1 MRKLKVSLLLLFSM
15 VLSLCL
21 FACGPK
27 DEEKSSAQIDSAE
40 IYGTQTSISLT
51 DTETADEAARMAAF
65 NNAVKSIKVRV
76 YYADNTAPV
85 VITGEACDFNTSSVT
100 WGTVGVYYAT
110 VTPKTQGNIVNDS
123 KVTTSN
129 QLEVRIDHQFGEPDA
144 NGESSCACGA
154 TQTTIKLEDGKY
166 EGITIKGFHAAP
178 SNDTSKGD
186 LAQIKPFGTVA
197 SGETVN
203 SMTAGTIRKGSSIVL
218 EGTVKSIPAKD
229 DNKVWYYPNLGIAL
243 REYDTSASPFN
254 PGTSYTGGMSIIIRN
269 DGWVLMNGIG
279 ESPRLLAGLV
289 GSAAE
294 DYNYGSHTSAT
305 NTNTFPWDY
314 DNGNMPADVNTWGDW
329 AVYSSGTTATTG
341 DYAETQNVRFTYSFR
356 ADNVIEIINENLTTG
371 TSLVSRIKVPA
382 GYQDLSFDTVLHG
395 EYVEMTFNSITI
407 TEQQKLEAVRFNG
420 LGSSAKVNYVV
431 GETLNLSD
439 FDGASEVKYRN
450 NDTWYSPDSYS
461 VQVFRGELGDAT
473 APAEEASGW
482 TTITETT
489 RLEAA
494 DKFFRIAVTV
504 GNTTEYDTM
513 TLGEDGFIKKLT
525 ANNVTEAYGYA
536 FELTV
541 PEVGSAM
548 LDSTAL
554 GNIGFAANADASK
567 VVIAPKGV
575 ASAIPSAYAA
585 VFDYDGYVALRVYG
599 EGFKTLSDV
608 GNIMAHENYIIVA
621 SEADYFDI
629 LIGYTTGGNN
639 TVEITGAQD
648 TPIVIDLAGVTA
660 PTYTSF
666 ISEISVNG
674 EPYDSV
680 PVNTGAQVKFSY
692 MLATASVEDARFY
705 PNAELATRNMWKIT
719 QLVGDSKPSAS
730 NFGYEYTAKLTD
742 NGETSTFVITITV
755 PAAPAPGDG
764 VGAFTAYFYADG
776 RMDELTVYY
785 SAPIVNAEDKG
796 VAIDLD
802 NGYYAYL
809 RADGTKLYYYVL
821 LEKSNLT
828 EGDIKLENFWLNI
841 NGGDTSKMLENIDLG
856 FTYAKGALVMNAANA
871 NITTSL
877 GVHGTT
883 DDVYDIDYGFVL
895 AGSIDVTKFGV
906 AADAQTWY
914 FQIMRDVEE
923 DAAKGVYQVSNG
935 AITVFDTDNATKGY
949 AVQAASC
956 DATGLVA
963 DVIMDEEDIVFV
975 YNAQYSTSHK
985 WVAVD
990 GQHGAFKCETCG
1002 AMYTDVANSFK
1013 SGALAGASE
1022 KGITVSFAYTT
1033 TSTDDWSMQAVVTTS
1048 NNLIISGGTIDPWN
1062 VGTDGLD
1069 GELKTLAESM
1079 KSTNL
1084 YPSKA
1089 SGSQID
1095 GSGPSPFQDTKDG
1108 YVTIV
1113 VDPDAT
1119 NGGIRYY
1126 VDGVLKIKYTN
1137 EHESTNDDDS
1147 TKKATVAQI
1156 VELFLA
1162 LAEKSGVTVAAKG
1175 FDTAN
1180 YAIVQVGVLDD
1191 DAVKTRYSNYQLEKD
1206 YYPSG
1211 HTWST
1216 DTSSEKYDHCTADKC
1231 GVLNPKH
1238 GTEEYPHFYVQGK
1251 CIACG
1256 EVDPS
1261 HTTHTFGTDF
1271 SDPGYDICSVCG
1283 ALNPNHSKHRVVAGV
1298 CTSCGWVCEHE
1309 EKDESGVCKACGM
1322 GPSTTTPITENNSFD
1337 NPTVFATWYE
1347 MPAAAV
1353 LKYGSSLTITGSV
1366 SSEMKEFYHAIVLE
1380 IKEGYDIRLDN
1391 YAWSFNNGNFGG
1403 GFTSTTSIVD
1413 AKGAAVTFD
1422 WEIYRAIVKES
1433 DWSIVLVWGKQ
1444 DTLMAT
1450 ITVTA
1455 KSGSYAGYVYTC
1467 KLNIGVTN
1475 AALNQ
1480 LTFHITAEA
1489 VKNFTVTG
1497 YSLGNY
1503 PQGPVEVAVE
1513 KASETPSE

>member
-1 MRKLKVSLLLLFSM
+1 M

-85 VITGEACDFNTSSVT
+85 VITGEACDFDTSSVT

-178 SNDTSKGD
+178 VNDTSKGD

-420 LGSSAKVNYVV
+420 LGSSAKINYVV

-450 NDTWYSPDSYS
+450 NDTWYGPDSYS

-473 APAEEASGW
+473 APAEDASGW

-513 TLGEDGFIKKLT
+513 TLGEDGFIKNLT

-575 ASAIPSAYAA
+575 ASAIPPAYMFA
-585 VFDYDGYVALRVYG
+585 YDGYVALRVYG
-599 EGFKTLSDV
+599 EGFATLSDI
-608 GNIMAHENYIIVA
+608 GDIMAHENYIIVA

-666 ISEISVNG
+666 ISEISVDG

-742 NGETSTFVITITV
+742 NGETSTFEITITV
-755 PAAPAPGDG
+755 PAAPAPEDG
-764 VGAFTAYFYADG
+764 VGAFTAYFYADS

-923 DAAKGVYQVSNG
+923 DAAKGVYQAANG
-935 AITVFDTDNATKGY
+935 AVTEYTG
-949 AVQAASC
+949 AVESDYQIEASTC
-956 DATGLVA
+956 DSMGLVA
-963 DVIMDEEDIVFV
+963 DVIKSGDDIVFV
-975 YNAQYSTSHK
+975 YNARYSTSHK
-985 WVAVD
+985 WVEVE
-990 GQHGAFKCETCG
+990 GQHGAFKCELCG
-1002 AMYTDVANSFK
+1002 ATLKSGSSTAVQLDQSYFGEDKINATTGLSVSFLVKSASSDWDSIAMRTAYGDINVSMPNLQLNVANKDELNADDAMKALFDKFLDKKGDGTNVVPST
-1013 SGALAGASE
+1013 SGAVLEDGYAWDSILITADAYVTVTMGTNGIVYYLNGE
-1022 KGITVSFAYTT
+1022 KMLTYPAAMTFPDTT
-1033 TSTDDWSMQAVVTTS
+1033 
-1048 NNLIISGGTIDPWN
+1048 GT
-1062 VGTDGLD
+1062 
-1069 GELKTLAESM
+1069 
-1079 KSTNL
+1079 
-1084 YPSKA
+1084 
-1089 SGSQID
+1089 
-1095 GSGPSPFQDTKDG
+1095 TKDFVDLFLLAAAKEG
-1108 YVTIV
+1108 VIFGTKQYKGEMDTENTIV
-1113 VDPDAT
+1113 E
-1119 NGGIRYY
+1119 G
-1126 VDGVLKIKYTN
+1126 
-1137 EHESTNDDDS
+1137 
-1147 TKKATVAQI
+1147 KKLTEEEA
-1156 VELFLA
+1156 
-1162 LAEKSGVTVAAKG
+1162 
-1175 FDTAN
+1175 
-1180 YAIVQVGVLDD
+1180 
-1191 DAVKTRYSNYQLEKD
+1191 KTRYENYLLEKA
-1206 YYPSG
+1206 YYPTAS
-1211 HTWST
+1211 HVWST
-1216 DTSSEKYDHCTADKC
+1216 DTSSAMYDHCTVDGC
-1231 GVLNPKH
+1231 GILNPEH
-1238 GTEEYPHFYVQGK
+1238 GTEKYPHAYVTDQASANFDK

-1256 EVDPS
+1256 EIHPEHGKTEEHPHVYV
-1261 HTTHTFGTDF
+1261 GTA
-1271 SDPGYDICSVCG
+1271 CKVCG
-1283 ALNPNHSKHRVVAGV
+1283 EANPGHTHSYVDGV
-1298 CTSCGWVCEHE
+1298 CECGAREF
-1309 EKDESGVCKACGM
+1309 
-1322 GPSTTTPITENNSFD
+1322 STTVDDAVYKGDLLPVVMKNNDTSSAWWNGSTNDITMKDYSATIITWENTRDKNFYDYAVELVFNLGGKVGDTPDGQFIDFD
-1337 NPTVFATWYE
+1337 PTNQWTAEWVSVTAPTLDGSTSGEQQTAGKDNAGYGTYVATIIRTGTTVSVTVEFTANGSDTVTWTRTATATNCPTGDMVIRIAGNPYF
-1347 MPAAAV
+1347 
-1353 LKYGSSLTITGSV
+1353 
-1366 SSEMKEFYHAIVLE
+1366 
-1380 IKEGYDIRLDN
+1380 LDN
-1391 YAWSFNNGNFGG
+1391 F
-1403 GFTSTTSIVD
+1403 
-1413 AKGAAVTFD
+1413 
-1422 WEIYRAIVKES
+1422 
-1433 DWSIVLVWGKQ
+1433 
-1444 DTLMAT
+1444 
-1450 ITVTA
+1450 
-1455 KSGSYAGYVYTC
+1455 AGW
-1467 KLNIGVTN
+1467 
-1475 AALNQ
+1475 
-1480 LTFHITAEA
+1480 
-1489 VKNFTVTG
+1489 TG
-1497 YSLGNY
+1497 EL
-1503 PQGPVEVAVE
+1503 
-1513 KASETPSE
+1513 ASNE

>member
-1 MRKLKVSLLLLFSM
+1 M

-27 DEEKSSAQIDSAE
+27 KGETSSGQVESAQ

-51 DTETADEAARMAAF
+51 DTETADEATRVTAF
-65 NNAVKSIKVRV
+65 NNAVKAIKVRV
-76 YYADNTAPV
+76 YFTDKSAAPV
-85 VITGEACDFNTSSVT
+85 VVSGDACDIDTSSVT

-110 VTPKTQGNIVNDS
+110 VTPKTQGNIQNDG
-123 KVTTSN
+123 KIATTSP
-129 QLEVRIDHQFGEPDA
+129 LEVRIEHSFGTPDA
-144 NGESSCACGA
+144 NGEASCACGA
-154 TQTTIKLEDGKY
+154 TQTTIKLAEGEY
-166 EGITIKGFHAAP
+166 EGITVNAFHAAP
-178 SNDTSKGD
+178 ENDTTKGD
-186 LAQIKPFGTVA
+186 LTQIKPFGTVA
-197 SGETVN
+197 TGESVN
-203 SMTAGTIRKGSSIVL
+203 TMTAGTIRKGASIVL
-218 EGTVKSIPAKD
+218 EGTVKSIPPAGD
-229 DNKVWYYPNLGIAL
+229 SNVWYYPNLGIAL
-243 REYDTSASPFN
+243 RDFDASTSPFN
-254 PGTSYTGGMSIIIRN
+254 PGASYTGGMSIIVRN
-269 DGWVLMNGIG
+269 DGWVLMDGIG
-279 ESPRLLAGLV
+279 NSPRLLAGLAGG
-289 GSAAE
+289 GSAS
-294 DYNYGSHTSAT
+294 YNYGSHTSAT
-305 NTNTFPWDY
+305 NSNSFPWDY
-314 DNGNMPADVNTWGDW
+314 NNKNMPSDVSTWGDW
-329 AVYSSGTTATTG
+329 AVYSSGTTASTG
-341 DYAETQNVRFTYSFR
+341 DYAETQNVRITYSFR
-356 ADNVIEIINENLTTG
+356 ADNVIEIIDENLTTG

-382 GYQDLSFDTVLHG
+382 AYADMTFDTVLHG

-407 TEQQKLEAVRFNG
+407 TEQQKLESVRFNG
-420 LGSSAKVNYVV
+420 LGSDAKVNYVV

-439 FDGASEVKYRN
+439 FDGTSEIKYRN
-450 NDTWYSPDSYS
+450 NDAWFAPDSYS
-461 VQVFRGELGDAT
+461 VQVFRGELAQDAT
-473 APAEEASGW
+473 QPAEDAEGW
-482 TTITETT
+482 VTFTDTT
-489 RLEAA
+489 RLEAG

-504 GNTTEYDTM
+504 GNTTAYDTM
-513 TLGEDGFIKKLT
+513 TLGEEGFIQKLT
-525 ANNVTEAYGYA
+525 ANNVIEAYGYA

-541 PEVGSAM
+541 ASVGTAV

-554 GNIGFAANADASK
+554 GNVGFAANADATK
-567 VVIAPKGV
+567 VVISPKGV
-575 ASAIPSAYAA
+575 ASAIPSAYAT
-585 VFDYDGYVALRVYG
+585 VFANYDGYVALRIYG
-599 EGFKTLSDV
+599 EGLSTLSDV
-608 GNIMAHENYIIVA
+608 GDLTAHSNYIVVASNENY
-621 SEADYFDI
+621 FDL
-629 LIGYTTGGNN
+629 LIGYTTGAEN
-639 TVEITGAQD
+639 TVEITQAQD
-648 TPIVIDLAGVTA
+648 TPIYIDLAGITA

-666 ISEISVNG
+666 ISDISVGG
-674 EPYDSV
+674 EPASSV

-692 MLATASVEDARFY
+692 ILATASVDDARFY
-705 PNAELATRNMWKIT
+705 PNAELATRRMWQIT
-719 QLVGDSKPSAS
+719 QLVGDNKPTAA
-730 NFGYEYTAKLTD
+730 NFGYEYTAKLTE
-742 NGETSTFVITITV
+742 NGDTSTFEITITV
-755 PAAPAPGDG
+755 PAAPAAEAG
-764 VGAFTAYFYADG
+764 VGAFTAYFYADD
-776 RMDELTVYY
+776 RMDTLTVYY
-785 SAPIVNAEDKG
+785 SEPVTVQSDKG
-796 VAIDLD
+796 YSMDLD
-802 NGYYAYL
+802 NGYYVYL
-809 RADGTKLYYYVL
+809 KADGTKLYYYVV
-821 LEKSNLT
+821 LEKETLT
-828 EGDIKLENFWLNI
+828 EGDIKLENFWLNV
-841 NGGDTSKMLENIDLG
+841 NGGDAENLANIDLG
-856 FTYAKGALVMNAANA
+856 FTYKNGALVMNAANS
-871 NITTSL
+871 NITTAL

-883 DDVYDIDYGFVL
+883 DDIYDIDHSFMFV
-895 AGSIDVTKFGV
+895 GCVDVTKYGV

-914 FQIMRDVEE
+914 FQIMRDVKD
-923 DAAKGVYQVSNG
+923 DAAEGVYQVSNG

-963 DVIMDEEDIVFV
+963 DVIMDGEDIVFV

-1137 EHESTNDDDS
+1137 THQSTNDSDS
-1147 TKKATVAQI
+1147 SKRATVAQI

-1433 DWSIVLVWGKQ
+1433 DWSIALVWGKQ

-1503 PQGPVEVAVE
+1503 PQDPVEVAVE
-1513 KASETPSE
+1513 KASETPAE

>member
-1 MRKLKVSLLLLFSM
+1 M

-85 VITGEACDFNTSSVT
+85 VITGEACDFDTSSVT

-166 EGITIKGFHAAP
+166 EGITVNGFHAAP
-178 SNDTSKGD
+178 VNDTSKGD

-229 DNKVWYYPNLGIAL
+229 DDKVWYYPNLGIAL

-254 PGTSYTGGMSIIIRN
+254 PGTSYTGGMSIIVRN

-289 GSAAE
+289 GSATE

-473 APAEEASGW
+473 APAEDASGW

-513 TLGEDGFIKKLT
+513 TLGEDGFIKKIT

-541 PEVGSAM
+541 PEVGPAM

-575 ASAIPSAYAA
+575 ASAIPPAYASMFA
-585 VFDYDGYVALRVYG
+585 YDGYVALRVYG
-599 EGFKTLSDV
+599 EGFATLSDI
-608 GNIMAHENYIIVA
+608 GDITAHENYIIVA

-639 TVEITGAQD
+639 TVEITEAQA

-742 NGETSTFVITITV
+742 NGETSTFEITITV

-841 NGGDTSKMLENIDLG
+841 NGGDAKTLANINLG
-856 FTYAKGALVMNAANA
+856 FTYANGKLVMNEASDKLTAM
-871 NITTSL
+871 L

-883 DDVYDIDYGFVL
+883 DDVYDIDYGFMFV
-895 AGSIDVTKFGV
+895 GCIDATKCGV
-906 AADAQTWY
+906 AADAETWY
-914 FQIMRDVEE
+914 FQLMRDVKE
-923 DAAKGVYQVSNG
+923 DADSN
-935 AITVFDTDNATKGY
+935 VFSVTDGKIAQYDTSDATKDY
-949 AVQAASC
+949 AIQEASC

-963 DVIMDEEDIVFV
+963 DVIKNSEDEIVFI
-975 YNAQYSTSHK
+975 YNSKYSTSHK

-1022 KGITVSFAYTT
+1022 KGITVSFVYTT

-1162 LAEKSGVTVAAKG
+1162 LAEKSGVTLAAKG

-1322 GPSTTTPITENNSFD
+1322 EPSTTTPITENNSFD

>member
-1 MRKLKVSLLLLFSM
+1 M

-85 VITGEACDFNTSSVT
+85 VITGEACDFDTSSVT

-154 TQTTIKLEDGKY
+154 TQTTIELEDGKY
-166 EGITIKGFHAAP
+166 EGITINGFHAAP
-178 SNDTSKGD
+178 VNDTSKGD

-229 DNKVWYYPNLGIAL
+229 DGKVWYYPNLGIAL

-254 PGTSYTGGMSIIIRN
+254 PGTSYTGGMSIIVRN

-289 GSAAE
+289 GSATE

-450 NDTWYSPDSYS
+450 NDTWYGPDSYS

-473 APAEEASGW
+473 APAEDASGW

-513 TLGEDGFIKKLT
+513 TLGEDGFVKKIT

-554 GNIGFAANADASK
+554 GSIGFAANADASK

-575 ASAIPSAYAA
+575 ASASAYAA
-585 VFDYDGYVALRVYG
+585 EFDYDGYVALRVYG

-608 GNIMAHENYIIVA
+608 GNMAHENYIIVA

-639 TVEITGAQD
+639 TVEITEAQD

-666 ISEISVNG
+666 ISEISVDG
-674 EPYDSV
+674 EPYGSV

-705 PNAELATRNMWKIT
+705 PNAELATRSMWKIT
-719 QLVGDSKPSAS
+719 QLVGNSKPSAS

-742 NGETSTFVITITV
+742 NGETSTFEITITV
-755 PAAPAPGDG
+755 PAAPALEDG
-764 VGAFTAYFYADG
+764 VGAFTAYFYADS

-883 DDVYDIDYGFVL
+883 DDVYDIDRGFVFV
-895 AGSIDVTKFGV
+895 GSIDVTKFGV

-923 DAAKGVYQVSNG
+923 DAAKGVYQAANG
-935 AITVFDTDNATKGY
+935 AITEYTG
-949 AVQAASC
+949 AVESDYEIKVSTC
-956 DATGLVA
+956 ESMGLVA
-963 DVIMDEEDIVFV
+963 DVIKSGDDIVFV
-975 YNAQYSTSHK
+975 YNARYSTSHK
-985 WVAVD
+985 WTAVE
-990 GQHGAFKCETCG
+990 GQHGLFECELCG
-1002 AMYTDVANSFK
+1002 ATLK
-1013 SGALAGASE
+1013 SGSSTGMTLDQSHFGEDKINATTGLS
-1022 KGITVSFAYTT
+1022 VSFL
-1033 TSTDDWSMQAVVTTS
+1033 V
-1048 NNLIISGGTIDPWN
+1048 
-1062 VGTDGLD
+1062 
-1069 GELKTLAESM
+1069 
-1079 KSTNL
+1079 
-1084 YPSKA
+1084 
-1089 SGSQID
+1089 
-1095 GSGPSPFQDTKDG
+1095 
-1108 YVTIV
+1108 
-1113 VDPDAT
+1113 
-1119 NGGIRYY
+1119 
-1126 VDGVLKIKYTN
+1126 
-1137 EHESTNDDDS
+1137 
-1147 TKKATVAQI
+1147 KKATKDWDSIAMRTVYGDINVSMPNLQLNVANKDELNADDAMKALFDKFLDKKGDGTNVVPSTSGAVLEDGYAWDSILITADAYVTVTMGTNGIVYYLNGEKMLTYPAAMTFPDTTGTTKDFVDLFLLAAAKEGVIFGTKQYEGEIDTENTI
-1156 VELFLA
+1156 VEGKELTEEEA
-1162 LAEKSGVTVAAKG
+1162 
-1175 FDTAN
+1175 
-1180 YAIVQVGVLDD
+1180 
-1191 DAVKTRYSNYQLEKD
+1191 KTRYDNYLLEKD
-1206 YYPSG
+1206 FYPTAV
-1211 HTWST
+1211 HVWNT
-1216 DTSSEKYDHCTADKC
+1216 DPSSPMYDHCTVDGC
-1231 GVLNPKH
+1231 GILNPKH
-1238 GTEEYPHFYVQGK
+1238 GTEKYPHVYVQGK

-1256 EVDPS
+1256 KVDPS
-1261 HTTHTFGTDF
+1261 HTTHSYGDF
-1271 SDPGYDICSVCG
+1271 SSDNYDICTVCG
-1283 ALNPNHSKHRVVAGV
+1283 LHNPNHTQHRVMGGV
-1298 CTSCGWVCEHE
+1298 CTTCGWICEHE
-1309 EKDESGVCKACGM
+1309 FDATTHTCAICGAVK
-1322 GPSTTTPITENNSFD
+1322 TTTTITDASYD
-1337 NPTVFATWYE
+1337 NPKAWETWYE
-1347 MPAAAV
+1347 LPSDV
-1353 LKYGSSLTITGSV
+1353 KLTKGSALSITGTQSG
-1366 SSEMKEFYHAIVLE
+1366 EMKEAWLTVLWE
-1380 IKEGYDIRLDN
+1380 CKQGWSGRLDN
-1391 YAWSFNNGNFGG
+1391 YGWTFGSSSFGSMTGTASITNAEQEEVALDWAIMREICKN
-1403 GFTSTTSIVD
+1403 STWNIE
-1413 AKGAAVTFD
+1413 F
-1422 WEIYRAIVKES
+1422 R
-1433 DWSIVLVWGKQ
+1433 WGRQ
-1444 DTLMAT
+1444 DTLT
-1450 ITVTA
+1450 VIITVTT
-1455 KSGSYAGYVYTC
+1455 SVGLYAGYTYTNVVN
-1467 KLNIGVTN
+1467 LSVTN
-1475 AALNQ
+1475 STLSEMQ
-1480 LTFHITAEA
+1480 FHFTGDT
-1489 VKNFTVTG
+1489 VTNFTVTEYAQIA
-1497 YSLGNY
+1497 YSTL
-1503 PQGPVEVAVE
+1503 PARVPVETSADSAAE
-1513 KASETPSE
+1513 